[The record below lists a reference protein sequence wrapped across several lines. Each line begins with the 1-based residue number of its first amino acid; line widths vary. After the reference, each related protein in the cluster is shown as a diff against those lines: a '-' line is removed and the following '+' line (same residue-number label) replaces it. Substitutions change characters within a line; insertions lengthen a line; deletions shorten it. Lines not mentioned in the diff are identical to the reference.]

1 VTKKAFYRAAQLRVR
16 DVFDL
21 AVVMD
26 RAGEALRR
34 NGHVLATW
42 KPLLRET
49 VKRLTPRYRAQAA
62 TEIALLPGG
71 ERYLQDAPA
80 VVAAFVERLPGG
92 G

>member
-1 VTKKAFYRAAQLRVR
+1 VLITVGASIC
-16 DVFDL
+16 
-21 AVVMD
+21 

-34 NGHVLATW
+34 NGRVLATK

-49 VKRLTPRYRAQAA
+49 VKRLMPRYRAQAA

-71 ERYLQDAPA
+71 ERYVQDAPV

-92 G
+92 